1 MVKSAGSYSGTSGNG
16 VGETPGTDRSPRGRN
31 RWARCIRHHGFAGR
45 IRNTGCNEHDTHND
59 HCCKHQQNADGQF
72 LLQITKYTPDI
83 LLKDMLFFPG
93 GVKRKIPDSS
103 GSKSIYLLISHVERE
118 ESWAIF
124 LVI

>member
-1 MVKSAGSYSGTSGNG
+1 MFSRVIVAANRTSGERSGPIAVMVKSAGSYSGTSGNG

-83 LLKDMLFFPG
+83 LLKDMLFF
-93 GVKRKIPDSS
+93 
-103 GSKSIYLLISHVERE
+103 RE
-118 ESWAIF
+118 
-124 LVI
+124 V